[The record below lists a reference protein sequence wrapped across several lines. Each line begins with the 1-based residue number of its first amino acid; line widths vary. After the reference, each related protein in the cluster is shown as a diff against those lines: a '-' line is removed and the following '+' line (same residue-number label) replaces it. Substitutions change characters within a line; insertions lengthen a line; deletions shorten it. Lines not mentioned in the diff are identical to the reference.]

1 MASEAL
7 RISSPIAA
15 SLFLFPSSLS
25 RLRSSKHC
33 PDSVSR
39 ISFSRRTTTLKFPA
53 GISSIRCSGSPN
65 QTLRTCKNCKTQF
78 DPLLNHPQA
87 CRFHT
92 AHFGACARNGDHME
106 VFDLFKGMQMSKTL
120 PDKYTVMSLLSICSK
135 LNSLALA
142 SSVHGFI
149 IKNEVRCCDVF
160 VCNVL
165 IDMYSK
171 CGSFGSAVKV
181 FNQMRERNLISW
193 TALISALGIHGYAHE
208 ALKSFREME
217 LLGFKPDKV
226 AFIAVLSACR
236 HGGLVEEGMKLFRCM
251 KQMYGVEPEM
261 DHYECVVD
269 LLSRFGYLQEAGQLI
284 SRMPFQPNAIIW
296 RSFLAGCNR
305 FNHTDEQVV
314 GQENKLGPS

>member
-7 RISSPIAA
+7 RNSSSISA
-15 SLFLFPSSLS
+15 SLFLIPCSLS
-25 RLRSSKHC
+25 RLRSSIHY
-33 PDSVSR
+33 PEAGSR
-39 ISFSRRTTTLKFPA
+39 ISLSRRTTTRKFLA
-53 GISSIRCSGSPN
+53 GTTSIRCSGSTN

-92 AHFGACARNGDHME
+92 AHFGACARNGDFME
-106 VFDLFKGMQMSKTL
+106 VFDLFKSMQMSKTL
-120 PDKYTVMSLLSICSK
+120 PDKYTVMSLLSVCPK
-135 LNSLALA
+135 LNSLALG
-142 SSVHGFI
+142 SSVHGFV
-149 IKNEVRCCDVF
+149 IKNEVRCCDLF

-171 CGSFGSAVKV
+171 CGSVGSAVKV

-208 ALKSFREME
+208 ALKRFREME

-236 HGGLVEEGMKLFRCM
+236 HGGLVEEGLELFQCM
-251 KQMYGVEPEM
+251 KQMYRVEPEM

-269 LLSRFGYLQEAGQLI
+269 LLSRFGHLQEAEQLI
-284 SRMPFQPNAIIW
+284 SMMPFQPNAIIW

-305 FNHTDEQVV
+305 FSHTEEQVR
-314 GQENKLGPS
+314 G